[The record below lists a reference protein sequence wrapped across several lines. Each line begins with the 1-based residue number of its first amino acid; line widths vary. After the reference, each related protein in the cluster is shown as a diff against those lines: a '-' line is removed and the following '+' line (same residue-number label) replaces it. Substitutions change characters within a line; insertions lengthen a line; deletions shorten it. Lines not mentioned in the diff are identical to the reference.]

1 MEPLDEKEAE
11 EFNLMFD
18 PVIKDETSWEPP
30 QRMRDFL
37 EKYFNQ
43 ALSSPEHQAIL
54 EDFPKPL
61 CLAVQTPKLDEELK
75 EQMRKKGKDPLF
87 GQEKVLFKLQEI
99 IRSNSST
106 HLLVDGPFQS

>member
-18 PVIKDETSWEPP
+18 PVIKDETLWEPP

-87 GQEKVLFKLQEI
+87 GQEKVLFKLQE
-99 IRSNSST
+99 NY
-106 HLLVDGPFQS
+106 